1 MKRNYYIVEMNS
13 ALEGLF
19 EKLSDHGF
27 DYFWDDF
34 SPVPGFIEI
43 YVDCYP
49 HEIRDLENIFAP
61 YV

>member
-1 MKRNYYIVEMNS
+1 MIKKCYVVEIS
-13 ALEGLF
+13 TDLEALF
-19 EKLSDHGF
+19 EQLNDYGF

-43 YVDCYP
+43 YVDCYS